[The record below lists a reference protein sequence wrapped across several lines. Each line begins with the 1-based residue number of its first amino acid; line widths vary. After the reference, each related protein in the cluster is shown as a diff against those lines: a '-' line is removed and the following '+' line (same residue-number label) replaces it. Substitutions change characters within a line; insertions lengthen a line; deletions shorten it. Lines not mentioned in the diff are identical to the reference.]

1 MTDAFERLHQNQK
14 NRPSVPPRDDNLV
27 QRQNQQESEIN
38 NVANESEQN
47 DKATKTNHSLIESQP
62 NDQKTEFSHSTIELK
77 QKDKKTTATSSAPEK
92 LPEVVRRTIR
102 LEKGVDADLEQLC
115 RNQKIT
121 REVFLEAAYQLCE
134 TNPEWFAKVLE
145 IAQERYA
152 QRKTAGE
159 LRKLKT
165 MENKLRS

>member
-1 MTDAFERLHQNQK
+1 MSDAFNRLHK
-14 NRPSVPPRDDNLV
+14 KRRPAVPPREDNLV
-27 QRQNQQESEIN
+27 KNQNRQESE
-38 NVANESEQN
+38 VNESDHELEQN
-47 DKATKTNHSLIESQP
+47 DKENEVKYSSIESKQ
-62 NDQKTEFSHSTIELK
+62 NDQKTEISHSSIESK
-77 QKDKKTTATSSAPEK
+77 QNNENTTAETTPPEK

-102 LEKGVDADLEQLC
+102 LEKEIDSELEQLC

>member
-1 MTDAFERLHQNQK
+1 MNDAFNRLHK
-14 NRPSVPPRDDNLV
+14 KRRPSVPPRDDNLIKK
-27 QRQNQQESEIN
+27 QKSEVN
-38 NVANESEQN
+38 DAANESEQN
-47 DKATKTNHSLIESQP
+47 DKETEANHSLIESEL
-62 NDQKTEFSHSTIELK
+62 NDQKTEFSHFMIESN
-77 QKDKKTTATSSAPEK
+77 QKDKKTSASSSPPEK

-134 TNPEWFAKVLE
+134 TDPEWFAKVLE